1 MTWRLSSHSKML
13 RNKPKLKYCGLTV
26 VLSNPSRFDRV
37 SLLSAT
43 GGHVFND
50 HCLRPDF
57 NVMQCDIRVSDD
69 KSPLLPDTKCVL
81 LLGEGAMRSWL
92 PETRNNSLGEMRGS
106 VFIVNNIPHTLPHKA
121 TLYFLVLSSLS
132 AYSAIISSLLRRNLI
147 SEKLR
152 RAAAASGMGQKAT
165 DVKLMSVEET
175 LCCCC

>member
-1 MTWRLSSHSKML
+1 MWRLSSHSKML

-81 LLGEGAMRSWL
+81 LLGEGAM
-92 PETRNNSLGEMRGS
+92 PTRNHTIQSSVMEQLNGVIMR
-106 VFIVNNIPHTLPHKA
+106 
-121 TLYFLVLSSLS
+121 
-132 AYSAIISSLLRRNLI
+132 
-147 SEKLR
+147 
-152 RAAAASGMGQKAT
+152 SGYEQIR
-165 DVKLMSVEET
+165 VKLKPLSTTVARFLPLSFRNPIIGYTRRPMRLSKSSFQQRIKYYISI
-175 LCCCC
+175 